1 MHCVKVTMDVSWGGY
16 QRYQSCEG
24 QRLLTLVPGRKHD
37 GYWVQVPIYEPKVK
51 LCLSMTRFKKSHC
64 CPTRPTYTN
73 VKWKTE
79 GCTATA
85 QTSPKLRHHT
95 RQCIAW
101 TLRSGHGRHIWAT
114 IKIFYTLKA
123 MSQITRSKP
132 PWCTYMHDFMTEA
145 KPCPHNGSRYFA
157 YFYIKDR
164 GMEIPCHL

>member
-1 MHCVKVTMDVSWGGY
+1 MWVEEDIKDIKVVRVKDSWHWYPVANTMATECKFLYTSQKSSFVFPWHV
-16 QRYQSCEG
+16 
-24 QRLLTLVPGRKHD
+24 L
-37 GYWVQVPIYEPKVK
+37 
-51 LCLSMTRFKKSHC
+51 KSHIVALPDQ
-64 CPTRPTYTN
+64 PTPMWSEKQK
-73 VKWKTE
+73 VALQLHK
-79 GCTATA
+79 
-85 QTSPKLRHHT
+85 TSPKLRHHT

-145 KPCPHNGSRYFA
+145 KPCPQNGSRYFA